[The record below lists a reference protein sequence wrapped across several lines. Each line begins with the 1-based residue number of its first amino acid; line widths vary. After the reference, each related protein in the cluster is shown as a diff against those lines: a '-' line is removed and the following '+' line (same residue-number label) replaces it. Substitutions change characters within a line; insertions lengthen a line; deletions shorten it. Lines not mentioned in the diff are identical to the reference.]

1 MRRHSPSSCHNSNN
15 TYFLV
20 HPRSLPLSSPPHEP
34 VCSRLVTTPSSNQP
48 NGRRIPLPSNSPLT
62 SCCCPTRPY
71 CFPHQLPRHKRVARP
86 ARKWTINSQS
96 LVRQPFYRKFFSDL
110 SDLTYG
116 LPSLFMLLIDSGW
129 TMLGSIL
136 FVAFGDETNRIFTGV
151 TCLGW
156 LFVTI
161 LLWVRVNINTNIPA
175 DQLSP

>member
-1 MRRHSPSSCHNSNN
+1 MAGVYPLLLILLLLVAAAQLGLIAFLISCLDANGWPGQRESGPLIVKALYVSLSP
-15 TYFLV
+15 
-20 HPRSLPLSSPPHEP
+20 
-34 VCSRLVTTPSSNQP
+34 Q
-48 NGRRIPLPSNSPLT
+48 I
-62 SCCCPTRPY
+62 
-71 CFPHQLPRHKRVARP
+71 
-86 ARKWTINSQS
+86 
-96 LVRQPFYRKFFSDL
+96 L